1 MTTHSSAAP
10 AAQTF
15 AASSSPAASVPEP
28 ESMATVARNAAIVW
42 PPALVVAALGTW
54 MCFDSPPALNWAI
67 WTAGA
72 SLGVAW
78 TVRRSQGRVRLPLAV
93 VLVAACALAAC
104 AAITADAIF
113 WPIILI
119 GVAVLL
125 ALAMALAEGVP
136 AESLGIVSI
145 ISTPVLGG
153 FRTIREAAF
162 RMGELA
168 SLPRAGRGVPPVL
181 RGAILAL
188 PVVCVLALLL
198 SAADPVLARLRDD
211 VFALGEDVLFVPRI
225 IFFVMLTV
233 LTLGAYGIALRRSP
247 EAQAPDVD
255 TRLTLGDTERFVV
268 LLSVS
273 GLFALF
279 LGLQVS
285 YFFGNMP
292 AVSGSGVTYAEYAR
306 RGFGELTVAATVATM
321 LVTWLDQHAER
332 GKGEARAR
340 FAALALIFLVQLL
353 LDSAYRRVSLYES
366 AYGYTAARLYARVYM
381 IAVSL
386 ALVAV
391 GVEIW
396 SHVDVRRLVR
406 RVSLLGVASVI
417 ALCCWNHEAW
427 IARHN
432 IERFA
437 STGRLD
443 EAYLVQGLSANAVP
457 TIVQA
462 LPKLPEATAERV
474 GALLVERYGNP
485 RALGGS
491 RWYEW
496 NLRVRQARRAMA
508 ATGLTQ
514 RREQAAHVSP

>member
-1 MTTHSSAAP
+1 MTTQPSAAP
-10 AAQTF
+10 AAPTY
-15 AASSSPAASVPEP
+15 AVPGAPAAAAPEP
-28 ESMATVARNAAIVW
+28 QSMAAVARNAAIVW
-42 PPALVVAALGTW
+42 PPAVVVAALGAW

-67 WTAGA
+67 WTAAA
-72 SLGVAW
+72 SLGLVW
-78 TVRRSQGRVRLPLAV
+78 TVRRSHGRVGPPLVV
-93 VLVAACALAAC
+93 VLLAACALAAC
-104 AAITADAIF
+104 AAITADMIF
-113 WPIILI
+113 WPIILM

-136 AESLGIVSI
+136 AESLGIVSFLLI
-145 ISTPVLGG
+145 PMLGA
-153 FRTIREAAF
+153 FRTIREAA
-162 RMGELA
+162 RRLGELA

-181 RGAILAL
+181 RGAVLAL

-198 SAADPVLARLRDD
+198 SAADPVLARLRDE
-211 VFALGEDVLFVPRI
+211 VFALGQDVLAVPRLV
-225 IFFVMLTV
+225 FFGMLGV
-233 LTLGAYGIALRRSP
+233 LTLGAYGIAVRRSP
-247 EAQAPDVD
+247 DAPSPDVA

-268 LLSVS
+268 LVSVN

-292 AVSGSGVTYAEYAR
+292 AVAGSGVTYAEYAR
-306 RGFGELTVAATVATM
+306 RGFGELTVAATMATM
-321 LVTWLDQHAER
+321 LVVWLDQHADR
-332 GKGEARAR
+332 GQGEARAR

-381 IAVSL
+381 IGVSL
-386 ALVAV
+386 ALVAL
-391 GVEIW
+391 GIEIW

-406 RVSLLGVASVI
+406 RVSLLGVASVV

-427 IARHN
+427 IARQN
-432 IERFA
+432 IDRFG

-443 EAYLVQGLSANAVP
+443 ETYLVQGLSANAVP
-457 TIVQA
+457 VIVRA
-462 LPKLPEATAERV
+462 LPTLPQGTAERMR
-474 GALLVERYGNP
+474 ALLQDRYRAP

-496 NLRVRQARRAMA
+496 NLRTRQARRALA
-508 ATGLTQ
+508 ASDVSL
-514 RREQAAHVSP
+514 RRE

>member
-1 MTTHSSAAP
+1 MTTQTSAAP
-10 AAQTF
+10 AAPTF
-15 AASSSPAASVPEP
+15 AASGPPAASLPEP

-42 PPALVVAALGTW
+42 PPALVVAALGVW
-54 MCFDSPPALNWAI
+54 MCFDSPPALNWAVF
-67 WTAGA
+67 TAAA
-72 SLGVAW
+72 SLGLVW
-78 TVRRSQGRVRLPLAV
+78 TVRRSQGRVGLPLAA

-104 AAITADAIF
+104 AAITADAVF
-113 WPIILI
+113 WPIILL

-136 AESLGIVSI
+136 TESLGIVSFVL
-145 ISTPVLGG
+145 TPVLGG
-153 FRTIREAAF
+153 FRTIREAA
-162 RMGELA
+162 RRVGELA

-181 RGAILAL
+181 RGAVLAL

-211 VFALGEDVLFVPRI
+211 VFAVGQDVLFVPRI
-225 IFFVMLTV
+225 IFFVLLTV
-233 LTLGAYGIALRRSP
+233 LTLGAYGIALRRTP
-247 EAQAPDVD
+247 DAPAPDVD
-255 TRLTLGDTERFVV
+255 ARLTLGDTERFVV
-268 LLSVS
+268 LLSVN

-285 YFFGNMP
+285 YFFGNVP
-292 AVSGSGVTYAEYAR
+292 AVAGSGVTYAEYAR
-306 RGFGELTVAATVATM
+306 RGFGELTVAATVATL
-321 LVTWLDQHAER
+321 LVAWLDQHAER
-332 GKGEARAR
+332 GQGDARAR
-340 FAALALIFLVQLL
+340 VAALVLIFLVQLL

-391 GVEIW
+391 GIEIW

-427 IARHN
+427 IARQN
-432 IERFA
+432 IARFA

-443 EAYLVQGLSANAVP
+443 EVYLVQGLSANAVP

-462 LPKLPEATAERV
+462 LPKLPQATAGRV
-474 GALLVERYGNP
+474 GALLVQRYNDP

-496 NLRVRQARRAMA
+496 NLRARQARRALA
-508 ATGLTQ
+508 SSGLSLA
-514 RREQAAHVSP
+514 RK